1 MQKRNLTLYSH
12 QNHSIMGISEL
23 GTTIK
28 NRRKSLSITQEHLA
42 ELADISKNTLY
53 QLERGQNNPSWA
65 VVSKLTDMLGLE
77 IHLDIKKIV

>member
-1 MQKRNLTLYSH
+1 MH

-65 VVSKLTDMLGLE
+65 VVLKLTDILGLE
-77 IHLDIKKIV
+77 MRLNIKKIV